1 MCTLKK
7 LAALII
13 GIAILLGC
21 YSAVAEES
29 PLDKIQ
35 MTREEMR
42 VIYDELNELL
52 NDPSSPIYADFK
64 DYSVEAVEKY
74 EKDCTKKIAKKYNLS
89 EEEVN
94 TIFSYGALGKLF
106 ESDQEYTLSYGE
118 LLQTTVTGTTLVIK
132 AKIEPQLTKKI
143 TIKQNYYNVCDII
156 TDQGGDAFTEIQYW
170 AVADMTDG
178 SEGKV
183 ISFTLDDW
191 VIKMI
196 AEKKIYPAMLEDYA
210 KDLYILPSLKK

>member
-1 MCTLKK
+1 MRTVKK
-7 LAALII
+7 LAALIMM
-13 GIAILLGC
+13 IAVLFGC
-21 YSAVAEES
+21 YSSLAEGS
-29 PLDKIQ
+29 PLDEIP
-35 MTREEMR
+35 MTKEEMR
-42 VIYDELNELL
+42 IVYDELNELL
-52 NDPSSPIYADFK
+52 NDSASPIYAELK

-74 EKDCTKKIAKKYNLS
+74 EEDCTKKIAKKYNLS

-94 TIFSYGALGKLF
+94 TIFSYGALGELF
-106 ESDQEYTLSYGE
+106 ESDQEYTLRYGE
-118 LLQTTVTGTTLVIK
+118 LLQTTVNGTTLVIK

-191 VIKMI
+191 VIEMI

-210 KDLYILPSLKK
+210 QDLYILPSLKK